1 MEIIKKE
8 PKETI
13 SEYCARVYNI
23 KEALGLTW
31 DDIAFIINTEL
42 GYNYSSDK
50 YRKDSYKLNK
60 ATYTDIGTISIDGNT
75 VIINEADQISINN
88 YSELMSGLASL
99 DSELS
104 DELNELNEI
113 KNEIL
118 SQIK

>member
-50 YRKDSYKLNK
+50 YRKDHPEWSNESVFKNLYI
-60 ATYTDIGTISIDGNT
+60 DIGR
-75 VIINEADQISINN
+75 EYN
-88 YSELMSGLASL
+88 Y
-99 DSELS
+99 
-104 DELNELNEI
+104 
-113 KNEIL
+113 
-118 SQIK
+118 